1 MTLSFVN
8 HNSNEMFTLLKDS
21 CEENKCHSNA
31 TCEIIDNKEH
41 CFCPAGMY
49 GVSQNCEDIDEC
61 LTIND
66 CKDKSICINK
76 HASFECHCETGFY
89 SDNPRRYNCTYI
101 NECEIK
107 DTCPSVSECVDTT
120 GSYKCECHLGY
131 DHSTVD
137 NVQYCTNI
145 NECDLIKTASRRAV
159 RVEYDQ
165 VCSKLH
171 RQ

>member
-1 MTLSFVN
+1 
-8 HNSNEMFTLLKDS
+8 MFTLLKDS

-120 GSYKCECHLGY
+120 GSYKSVLK
-131 DHSTVD
+131 
-137 NVQYCTNI
+137 I
-145 NECDLIKTASRRAV
+145 A
-159 RVEYDQ
+159 
-165 VCSKLH
+165 
-171 RQ
+171 